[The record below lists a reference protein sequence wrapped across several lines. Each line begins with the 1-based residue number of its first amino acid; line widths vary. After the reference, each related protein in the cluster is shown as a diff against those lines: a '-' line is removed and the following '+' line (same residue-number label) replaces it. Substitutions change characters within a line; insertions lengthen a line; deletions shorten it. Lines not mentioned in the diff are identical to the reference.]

1 MPALPSLLQDLE
13 CDVCIVGGGVTGVSA
28 ALHLAEAGLRV
39 VLLEAQ
45 KIGWAASGR
54 NGGVMTPYSE
64 LDYAPLEK
72 ALSAEHARQYWQLA
86 DRALDTLHSTVQRLN
101 IDCEIKTGSLTA
113 ANTPAQYERL
123 RNNFDTLQRQNGLQ
137 DAHVLSAT
145 EVRDYLGTDIYAG
158 GLFYKRLPALHPL
171 KLVRGLARA
180 ALSAGAQLFENS
192 AVASYEDNGAQVRV
206 LTQAGHVVHS
216 KSLLLATNAYLG
228 DLQPDLAKRFVALYS
243 NMIATAPLS
252 EDLARQVLKHDVSV
266 LETQAVMRYYRLSAD
281 NRLLFGGGG
290 VMTGRDG
297 RVVRPLLTRML
308 RDLFPQLRDVQVEH
322 AWGGWFGMTLFGDT
336 PDVGRLS
343 QRVHYAQAIPVVW
356 AVLHG
361 KLLAEALT
369 DDSRAYDILASID
382 IPPGPGG
389 RRLSLAIHQAGNLI
403 ASVRGMFL
411 RG

>member
-1 MPALPSLLQDLE
+1 
-13 CDVCIVGGGVTGVSA
+13 
-28 ALHLAEAGLRV
+28 
-39 VLLEAQ
+39 
-45 KIGWAASGR
+45 
-54 NGGVMTPYSE
+54 
-64 LDYAPLEK
+64 
-72 ALSAEHARQYWQLA
+72 
-86 DRALDTLHSTVQRLN
+86 
-101 IDCEIKTGSLTA
+101 
-113 ANTPAQYERL
+113 
-123 RNNFDTLQRQNGLQ
+123 
-137 DAHVLSAT
+137 
-145 EVRDYLGTDIYAG
+145 
-158 GLFYKRLPALHPL
+158 
-171 KLVRGLARA
+171 
-180 ALSAGAQLFENS
+180 
-192 AVASYEDNGAQVRV
+192 
-206 LTQAGHVVHS
+206 VVHS